1 MNKQVRRFMS
11 IGLLCISMLTTSF
24 ASVENTEIESENINH
39 TATLYEGKVRVN
51 TLGFDNQKVKDPV
64 LLYKGSYYLPMTP
77 EILSNLGLSSG
88 LSSEGILTYTLDVPR
103 VDGRPMTTLESE
115 GERDRVDVFVYE
127 KQTVVDDMTIE
138 KDGFHPVIIYNNTFY
153 LPLNKTV
160 LEEGLETDIY
170 FSEDKTLTLLRDMD
184 KMPRGTILEYP
195 SRDQQM
201 YLETVE
207 KDLRDFKEELENSG
221 QRHESEGQVQYFVK
235 GQEVSGFYV
244 LFENGDWQVVKLDS
258 EEKGHILYYY
268 AASQI
273 TYVGE
278 YVEGS
283 YSGIGRLRDK
293 EGHVTAIKPFSDTEE
308 PPYTERD
315 VAYDTYMPTL
325 GVLVSFSD
333 ENIIGSDLEWYEK
346 FFGEDENSLSSYY
359 KEVTDGKLTV
369 IPALDQ
375 NREINDGLV
384 RVKLDQKHPNTGD
397 TIGMS
402 NELLMPIFEAMRDE
416 VNLSIY
422 DKNDNGV
429 IDRNELTIVLI
440 LAGYESSIYTPGD
453 YPQFRSHHIF
463 SDISLEEF
471 DGTGVLNIIYMSE
484 LSYFSNKTELATT
497 SVLAHEF
504 GHQLGLPDLYDTD
517 GSSKGLGPFSL
528 MAEGTNNYAR
538 GDRPGQV
545 VAPMDPWSRIQL
557 EGIEA
562 ELVTTS
568 GEYELHSA
576 DTGMYNVLRINTD
589 NPGEYFLVENRQL
602 KDRDTSLKT
611 TVKQTG
617 GILVYHIDESIINEN
632 YFDNLV
638 NADEN
643 KKGVDIEEA
652 SERSSKSTLD
662 DNAYQDR
669 HAPFFTAKGT
679 AIFGGGV
686 KPFNRLNDGS
696 QSGISIE
703 VLSDGPTSIVE
714 IKK

>member
-1 MNKQVRRFMS
+1 MNKQVRQFMS

-24 ASVENTEIESENINH
+24 ASVENTTIEGAPIHH

-77 EILSNLGLSSG
+77 EVLSNLGLSSG
-88 LSSEGILTYTLDVPR
+88 LSSEGILTYNLDIPK
-103 VDGRPMTTLESE
+103 VDGRPMSILESE

-127 KQTVVDDMTIE
+127 KKTVIDDISIE
-138 KDGFHPVIIYNNTFY
+138 KNVFHPVIIYNNTFY
-153 LPLNKTV
+153 LPLNKSV
-160 LEEGLETDIY
+160 LEEGLESTVY
-170 FSEDKTLTLLRDMD
+170 FDGDRTLTVLRDME
-184 KMPRGTILEYP
+184 KMPRGTVLEYP
-195 SRDQQM
+195 SRDQQL

-207 KDLRDFKEELENSG
+207 KDLLIFKEELKHKGE
-221 QRHESEGQVQYFVK
+221 RYETDEQVQYFIK
-235 GQEVSGFYV
+235 GEEVSGFYV
-244 LFENGDWQVVKLDS
+244 IYENGDWQVVKLDS
-258 EEKGHILYYY
+258 EEKGHILYYDL
-268 AASQI
+268 ANER

-278 YVEGS
+278 YVEGR

-293 EGHVTAIKPFSDTEE
+293 EGHITAIEPFNDEKDLA
-308 PPYTERD
+308 YTEQD
-315 VAYDTYMPTL
+315 QLYDNYMPTL

-333 ENIIGSDLEWYEK
+333 EHIIGSDLEWYEK
-346 FFGEDENSLSSYY
+346 FFGEDTTSLSSYY
-359 KEVTDGKLTV
+359 KEVTANKLTI
-369 IPALDQ
+369 IPALEK
-375 NREINDGLV
+375 NRVLNDGLV

-397 TIGMS
+397 ALGMS
-402 NELLMPIFEAMRDE
+402 QDLLMPIFEGLNDN
-416 VNLSIY
+416 VNLAIY

-440 LAGYESSIYTPGD
+440 LAGYESSIYTPSD
-453 YPQFRSHHIF
+453 YSQFRSHHIF
-463 SDISLEEF
+463 SDISLEEI
-471 DGTGVLNIIYMSE
+471 DGTGILNVIYMSE
-484 LSYFSNKTELATT
+484 LSYFSNKTELAAT

-528 MAEGTNNYAR
+528 MAEGTNNHAR
-538 GDRPGQV
+538 GDRPGEV
-545 VAPMDPWSRIQL
+545 IASMDPWSRIQL
-557 EGIEA
+557 GGLEA
-562 ELVTTS
+562 ELVKNS
-568 GEYELHSA
+568 GEYELYSA
-576 DTGMYNVLRINTD
+576 DTGKYNVLRINTD
-589 NPGEYFLVENRQL
+589 NSGEYFLVENRQL
-602 KDRDTSLKT
+602 KGRDVALKT
-611 TVKQTG
+611 SVNQRG
-617 GILVYHIDESIINEN
+617 GILIYHIDEHIINEN

-638 NADEN
+638 NANEK

-662 DNAYQDR
+662 NNTYQDP

-686 KPFNRLNDGS
+686 KPFNRLNDGR

-703 VLSDGPTSIVE
+703 VLSDGPKTIVK